1 MGELQTGTNNPGE
14 NDIKSTPVLSPGDFD
29 LYDKGISNIS
39 SLHSVDKKTVNRH
52 LVKDD
57 ETMKQPGGD
66 VTRQIQQQIG
76 SKATRSAHM
85 KKRSSSFSYFLTE
98 SRRQSTA
105 SDINVPGGFR
115 REFLI
120 NKSLKENKR
129 PPNFLS
135 RNFVEFLSIYGH
147 FAGEDMDDESPEDEE
162 FFDEETPLIL
172 RDPNEPPIRKLKA
185 TAGLV
190 KTFFLVFK
198 AIVGPGILILP
209 RAFCDGGLLFS
220 SIVLIIFS
228 FLTFM
233 SYFVLIK
240 AKNILNKT
248 SYGELGYLTYGR
260 KLRTPI
266 LFSIVFSQIGFVATY
281 FLFTALNLLSF
292 FKEYLQLSSDLL
304 SVKNLVIVQSM
315 ILLPF
320 ILVRNFAKFSIIS
333 LVSSVFILVG
343 LAIVVSYSLTKL
355 VKEGMGDN
363 VVNFNPRDWPLLVGV
378 AVTAFEGIGLIL
390 PIESSMAE
398 PHKFTRVLFFVMAFI
413 TFLFILVGAL
423 GYSTYG
429 DSIKT
434 IVLLNLPQNDSLVQS
449 VVFFYSLAAL
459 LSAPLQL
466 FPVNKTLESLF
477 FNAVFVGK
485 KGPEDQ
491 DNYGRLYRSSGRYS
505 NSVKWLKNLFRT
517 VLLCAVSV
525 ISYLNA
531 DNLDKFISFNGSFA
545 CIPLVFIYPP
555 LIHARA
561 IKTGGQG
568 TWKTRLFQAFD
579 YTLAVVGFTAVI
591 YTTYQIVF
599 TL

>member
-1 MGELQTGTNNPGE
+1 MGELRNETNSSE
-14 NDIKSTPVLSPGDFD
+14 EGDRWARDMSSGNFS
-29 LYDKGISNIS
+29 LYDEGISNIS
-39 SLHSVDKKTVNRH
+39 SLHSVDRRTVNRH

-66 VTRQIQQQIG
+66 ITRQIQQQIG
-76 SKATRSAHM
+76 STTRVAHM
-85 KKRSSSFSYFLTE
+85 KKRSSSFSNFLTE
-98 SRRQSTA
+98 SRRQSSA

-120 NKSLKENKR
+120 HKSLKEKKN
-129 PPNFLS
+129 PPNFMS

-147 FAGEDMDDESPEDEE
+147 FAGEDMDDESSEDE
-162 FFDEETPLIL
+162 FFDEETPLIP
-172 RDPNEPPIRKLKA
+172 RDSNEPPVRKLKA

-190 KTFFLVFK
+190 KTSFLVFK

-209 RAFCDGGLLFS
+209 RAFRDGGLLFS
-220 SIVLIIFS
+220 SIVLIFFS
-228 FLTFM
+228 FLTFI

-248 SYGELGYLTYGR
+248 SYGELGYLTHGK

-266 LFSIVFSQIGFVATY
+266 LVSIIFSQIGFVATY

-292 FKEYLQLSSDLL
+292 FKEYLRLSGNFL
-304 SVKNLVIVQSM
+304 SVKNLVIVQSI

-333 LVSSVFILVG
+333 LISSVFILAG
-343 LAIVVSYSLTKL
+343 LAVVVSYSLTKF
-355 VKEGMGDN
+355 VEKGMGHN

-398 PHKFTRVLFFVMAFI
+398 PQKFTRVLFFVMVFI
-413 TFLFILVGAL
+413 TFLFILIGAL

-429 DSIKT
+429 DDIKT
-434 IVLLNLPQNDSLVQS
+434 IILLNLPQDDSLVQS
-449 VVFFYSLAAL
+449 VVFFYCLAAL

-466 FPVNKTLESLF
+466 FPVNKTLESLL
-477 FNAVFVGK
+477 FNALFVGK
-485 KGPEDQ
+485 EGPKDQ
-491 DNYGRLYRSSGRYS
+491 DNYGRLYHSSGRYS

-517 VLLCAVSV
+517 LLLCGVSI

-531 DNLDKFISFNGSFA
+531 ENLDKFISFNGSFA

-561 IKTGGQG
+561 IETTGQEV
-568 TWKTRLFQAFD
+568 WKTRVFQAFD
-579 YTLAVVGFTAVI
+579 YTLAVVGIAAVF
-591 YTTYQIVF
+591 YTTYQILF